1 MISKYRNW
9 RNRDETQDWQGG
21 FGIAEARNGVFSK
34 LSISKQATR
43 LALLA
48 LLLGSAAWALTSH
61 NQHSHNSGAANH
73 NSQRSESAQ
82 QQIRAADSARA
93 LERAVESAMQ
103 EARRIAPQ
111 IEGLAAANIM
121 ASSIMPSS
129 DLWWPSNFNFSD
141 LRPVQV
147 LKKIAV
153 GPGDTLMQLLTD
165 AGAQPDESQRA
176 IEALGRKFNPRRL
189 QVGQE
194 ITLTFERLGSESLRL
209 SEMALTPSVEREVS
223 VVRDEGGFIANEIIR
238 SFDIVPGRI
247 GGEISDSLYNAGLE
261 AGLTP
266 SLLSEFIK
274 LFSFDVDFQR
284 EVQPGDS
291 FMVYF
296 ERHLDDQGR
305 LAKTGRI
312 ISAALTLSGREL
324 RYYNY
329 RPSDGGEEDYF
340 NTQGQSVKKA
350 LLRTPIDGARLTSGF
365 GRRKHPILG
374 YSLMHKGVDFGAATG
389 TPIQAAGEGTVEL
402 AGWNGAYGNYVRI
415 RHGNGYATAYAH
427 MSRIGVKNGQRVRQG
442 QIIGAVGTTGRSTGP
457 HLHYEVMVQ
466 GQQVNPMNVRFPS
479 GRKLEGKELAKF
491 RQHIELM
498 DTEIRKTPELLAL
511 GGGAGSSAGGSTGS
525 SGASNN

>member
-1 MISKYRNW
+1 VISKYRIR
-9 RNRDETQDWQGG
+9 RNQDQNQDWKGG
-21 FGIAEARNGVFSK
+21 FGITGALTDA
-34 LSISKQATR
+34 LSGRAGR
-43 LALLA
+43 LALVA
-48 LLLGSAAWALTSH
+48 LL
-61 NQHSHNSGAANH
+61 SGAAAWGLH
-73 NSQRSESAQ
+73 SHRSHTQ
-82 QQIRAADSARA
+82 RAALNANAQDGTQDTGQAQAGNSARA
-93 LERAVESAMQ
+93 LERAVEIAIQSAMQ
-103 EARRIAPQ
+103 EARRMAPHLDG
-111 IEGLAAANIM
+111 ITPTSIM
-121 ASSIMPSS
+121 ASNET
-129 DLWWPSNFNFSD
+129 WWPSNFDLSD
-141 LRPVQV
+141 LQPAHV

-194 ITLTFERLGSESLRL
+194 ITLTFERMDSETMRL
-209 SEMALTPSVEREVS
+209 AEMALTPSVEREVS
-223 VVRDEGGFIANEIIR
+223 VVRDEAGFIANEVIR

-247 GGEISDSLYNAGLE
+247 GGEINDSLYNAGLE

-274 LFSFDVDFQR
+274 LFSYDVDFQR

-296 ERHLDDQGR
+296 ERHLDEQGK

-312 ISAALTLSGREL
+312 LSAALTLSGREL
-324 RYYNY
+324 RYYFY

-374 YSLMHKGVDFGAATG
+374 YSLMHKGVDFGAVTG
-389 TPIQAAGEGTVEL
+389 TPIQAAGEGTVEM

-427 MSRIGVKNGQRVRQG
+427 MSRLGVKSGQRVRQG
-442 QIIGAVGTTGRSTGP
+442 QVIGAVGTTGRSTGP

-466 GQQVNPMNVRFPS
+466 GKQVNPMNVRFPS
-479 GRKLEGKELAKF
+479 GRKLEGKEFAKF
-491 RQHIELM
+491 RQHTDLVDGDM
-498 DTEIRKTPELLAL
+498 RKAPELLAL
-511 GGGAGSSAGGSTGS
+511 GSNGSTSSNSNSS
-525 SGASNN
+525 SGSGN